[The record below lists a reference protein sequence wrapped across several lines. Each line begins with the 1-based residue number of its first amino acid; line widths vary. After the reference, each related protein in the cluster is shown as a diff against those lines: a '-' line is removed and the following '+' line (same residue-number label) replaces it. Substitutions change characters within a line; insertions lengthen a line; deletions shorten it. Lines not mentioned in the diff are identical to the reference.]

1 MKTQK
6 MRFLLAIT
14 LMFSSLTFSTIAH
27 AATLTV
33 NSLADN
39 KAIDGSCTLREAIE
53 NANNNA
59 ATNADCAAGDGADTI
74 TFGVS
79 GTITLVTSLPA
90 VTDAAG
96 LALDGSGQAVT
107 ISGNHVSKIAIV
119 PPGATLSLSHLTI
132 ANGYSDTFG
141 GAISNSGTLVIT
153 NSVFSGND
161 AYYYGGGIS
170 NSGTLTIANSTFS
183 GNTAGRGGGGIY
195 LDGGTLTITS
205 STFSSN
211 SASGGEGGGIS
222 VFSGSL
228 TITDSTFSHNSASL
242 GSGGGIYNTVG
253 TLTITNSTFLE
264 NTSNFGEGG
273 GIYNN
278 YSLTVKSSTFTSN
291 GAGSGGGIFN
301 SGSYLTV
308 ANCTFSG
315 NNASANGGGVLNTDH
330 GDLIV
335 VNSTF
340 SGNSASGSGGSIN
353 NISGN
358 VTLRNTIVANS
369 VSGGNCSGAI
379 TNGGSNLDDGATC
392 GWDSAFGSMS
402 NTNPMLGGLSGS
414 PAYFPLDAGSPAI
427 DHGDDPIC
435 AATPVNNQSQ
445 NGITRPQGAH
455 CDMGSYEYVDSIA
468 PVVQM
473 ITRADPNP
481 VSAASV
487 HFNVI
492 FSEAVT
498 GVDKD
503 DFALATVGLAG
514 ATITDVSGG
523 PAAFIVTV
531 YAGRGA
537 GTIRLD
543 VVDNDTIVDFSLN
556 PLGGVGVSNG
566 NFTSGETY
574 DVYNYPTFLPLI
586 FKY

>member
-1 MKTQK
+1 
-6 MRFLLAIT
+6 LVAIT
-14 LMFSSLTFSTIAH
+14 LTFSWLIFSTSAH

-39 KAIDGSCTLREAIE
+39 KAIDGGCTLREAIE

-59 ATNADCAAGDGADTI
+59 ATNADCAAGNGADTI

-79 GTITLVTSLPA
+79 GTITLVSSLPA

-96 LALDGSGQAVT
+96 LALDGTGQAVT

-119 PPGATLSLSHLTI
+119 PPGALLSLSHLTL

-141 GAISNSGTLVIT
+141 GAISSNGTLVIT
-153 NSVFSGND
+153 NSVFSDNN
-161 AYYYGGGIS
+161 AYYYGGGIV
-170 NSGTLTIANSTFS
+170 NGGMLTITDSTFS

-222 VFSGSL
+222 VFSGNL
-228 TITDSTFSHNSASL
+228 TITDSTFTSNSASL
-242 GSGGGIYNTVG
+242 GKGGGIHNNVG
-253 TLTITNSTFLE
+253 TLTITNSSFAE

-278 YSLTVKSSTFTSN
+278 YSLTLKSSTFSN
-291 GAGSGGGIFN
+291 NSADSGGGIFN
-301 SGSYLTV
+301 SGAYLTV

-315 NNASANGGGVLNTDH
+315 NNVSANGGGILNTDH
-330 GDLIV
+330 GGLTV

-340 SGNSASGSGGSIN
+340 SGDSASGSGGSIGN
-353 NISGN
+353 LSGN

-369 VSGGNCSGAI
+369 ISGGNCSGAI

-392 GWDSAFGSMS
+392 GWGSTFGSMS
-402 NTNPMLGGLSGS
+402 NTNPLLGVLIDA
-414 PAYFPLDAGSPAI
+414 PAYFPLNTGSPAI

-435 AATPVNNQSQ
+435 AASPVNNQSQ
-445 NGITRPQGAH
+445 NGVARPQGAH
-455 CDMGSYEYVDSIA
+455 CDMGSYEFVDTT
-468 PVVQM
+468 PPMVQT

-481 VSAASV
+481 ISAAVV
-487 HFNVI
+487 HFNVA

-498 GVDKD
+498 GVNTE
-503 DFALATVGLAG
+503 DFVL
-514 ATITDVSGG
+514 TITGMAGTHITEVSGG
-523 PAAFIVTV
+523 PASYTVTV
-531 YAGRGA
+531 YAGSGV

-556 PLGGVGVSNG
+556 PLGGVGVGNG
-566 NFTSGETY
+566 SFTSGEMY
-574 DVYNYPTFLPLI
+574 DVRNYPTYLPLI